1 MPGYIFRFPAD
12 TPPLTYAELSA
23 RIERQNHGYATGE
36 IGTTVK
42 LYQSTSHDG
51 EPYVALYLYGL
62 ELANI
67 YPGRVDFTEHGDQ
80 HMATTQWLAQIVADN
95 GIRGLVYTEHFVRY
109 LGGTPLEGHT
119 FPVAA
124 AIREAGTPR

>member
-1 MPGYIFRFPAD
+1 MGEYIFRFPAD

-23 RIERQNHGYATGE
+23 RIERQSQNHAYATGT

-42 LYQSTSHDG
+42 IYRSNNHDG

-67 YPGRVDFTEHGDQ
+67 YAGRVEFTEHGDR
-80 HMATTQWLAQIVADN
+80 HTATTEWLARICYDN
-95 GIRGLVYTEHFVRY
+95 GIRRLVYTEHFVRY
-109 LGGTPLEGHT
+109 VGGTPLEGHT
-119 FPVAA
+119 FPVG
-124 AIREAGTPR
+124 EASPR